1 MLTALLLAV
10 VCMAA
15 IPAHAQ
21 DSRGYYE
28 AVVASA
34 DFTIDLQLEKTYFK
48 KLPQYIVVRCSIDC
62 TVQFSDSDGWTVV
75 GSTATD
81 ITDEIHI
88 WAGEPQIIEVKS
100 RMLKITGANTGKLS
114 ILAVY

>member
-1 MLTALLLAV
+1 MKKLMIALLLVV

-21 DSRGYYE
+21 NSRGYYE

-34 DFTIDLQLEKTYFK
+34 DFTIDLQLEKSYFK
-48 KLPQYIVVRCSIDC
+48 KLPEYVIVRCSIDC
-62 TVQFSDSDGWTVV
+62 TVQFSDADNWTVT

-81 ITDEIHI
+81 IGRTPIFNH
-88 WAGEPQIIEVKS
+88 
-100 RMLKITGANTGKLS
+100 LS
-114 ILAVY
+114 FS